1 MVHEKAFS
9 MPAAVEKS
17 SAATLFERNTML
29 KTLKRKIALVA
40 VAGMG
45 FGLVSTVPAFAAVTA
60 ISDITWGVGTPADK
74 SLRIFATDT
83 TAGARKYS
91 LYTTASTVALSDL
104 TVTPKVSAA
113 GDDPLKIWLGTGAL
127 TLTSAAQTA
136 YSAQGA
142 ASTTGGALVDAVAP
156 AIAANTIN
164 TLTGTPTGITATT
177 LASSTTGSTYTVFLQ
192 LPAGTVGTPAAGQKY
207 AQITV
212 IKVAAAD
219 TTAAR
224 TKISARYGDTLTIDT
239 GSLTIGATGT
249 KVRVVTAAKTNG
261 ERGLFSVGSTDG
273 YEATSASVSS
283 NVYRLTTG
291 NTTANDGIANVV
303 ADATVDTGVVVN
315 HSLAFNAADQGQT
328 ITADVDVW
336 NDNNGDSLV
345 NSSETVFS
353 RYTISF
359 SSAVAATI
367 TWTAP
372 TTIAVGETIAG
383 LTALASVS
391 VKSEDGSTL
400 QATIETSAGLDNK
413 LLRVELVS
421 KPAASTATDPF
432 FNSSKKLVTATEATA
447 VAGTYT
453 YRAWLD
459 SDQDETF
466 DAGEPFATQVITAAA
481 MQSGS
486 AATTDSTLAL
496 TTTTGIVADTVANN
510 AAAVS
515 ARTSVTSFTFKATIK
530 TAADALV
537 GAGVPVVFKVA
548 SGTLDAA
555 VDSTKSISNLG
566 YTTVLTDALG
576 EASLTVTTSGGVA
589 TDSFTVGALLIVGDG
604 TTNTIR
610 DVGADI
616 ADTDGLLSVA
626 YAASTASAVKI
637 TPDTTDINVV
647 PGTKTDITAQLTDQ
661 FSIGIAGR
669 VLYWNNATGKRNANN
684 AGTPLITDADGKI
697 SFSVTDV
704 STSLTVLQDTIV
716 VSTVVGGDGGGAEP
730 EDSLNINYSAT
741 AIPATVTLVVQGKAN
756 GAFGVAAAN
765 IPTTGVP
772 IDTEE
777 TTQNDNIKLLATV
790 KDANGNG
797 VPFQAV
803 TFKPSAGGLLKATE
817 PVAGDDAATTGV
829 SATSVVA
836 YTDNTGVAT
845 AYGLVTATGTITITA
860 EIGGK
865 SGTGTILFSNVENDA
880 RSVTLT
886 ADATATA
893 GGFVKYV
900 ATAKDRFGNNVPAA
914 TLTFTKT
921 GVGRFS
927 NGASSLDVDTATDG
941 TATVEIS
948 TAITESGKVDVTAT
962 IKDSTQKDDIA
973 GKVRTT
979 TVTGVAAAVK
989 TASASTT
996 YTAGSGTT
1004 AETAAIKA
1012 DVKAVSDTVATLSK
1026 AVTTIQSSVT
1036 ELTSSFSAQIKSL
1049 SSAIAKISR
1058 AIAALSK
1065 RIK

>member
-1 MVHEKAFS
+1 
-9 MPAAVEKS
+9 
-17 SAATLFERNTML
+17 ML

-40 VAGMG
+40 VAGLG
-45 FGLVSTVPAFAAVTA
+45 FGLVSTVPAFAVAADNT
-60 ISDITWGVGTPADK
+60 DTGTLTLATVAAGPTDK
-74 SLRIFATDT
+74 SLRVFQLDATAKAT
-83 TAGARKYS
+83 KYAV
-91 LYTTASTVALSDL
+91 YTTGSTVALADL
-104 TVTPKVSAA
+104 QITSTPV
-113 GDDPLKIWLGTGAL
+113 GTNGTDLETIIAPGAL
-127 TLTSAAQTA
+127 TTASAAQTA
-136 YSAQGA
+136 YLNRPALTVVATGVAQANALNAG
-142 ASTTGGALVDAVAP
+142 TPALV
-156 AIAANTIN
+156 
-164 TLTGTPTGITATT
+164 GTPTGITTTT
-177 LASSTTGSTYTVFLQ
+177 LAASTTGTTYTAVYHLAAST
-192 LPAGTVGTPAAGQKY
+192 LGDPATGDAY
-207 AQITV
+207 AQFTIY
-212 IKVAAAD
+212 KVAAAD
-219 TTAAR
+219 TTVAR

-239 GSLTIGATGT
+239 GSLTLGATGT
-249 KVRVVTAAKTNG
+249 KVRVVTATKTNG
-261 ERGLFSVGSTDG
+261 ERGLFSVGSTAG
-273 YEATSASVSS
+273 YEATSASISS
-283 NVYRLTTG
+283 NVYQLTTG
-291 NTTANDGIANVV
+291 DNTINNGIANVV
-303 ADATVDTGVVVN
+303 ADATVTAGAVVN

-336 NDNNGDSLV
+336 SDNNGDTLV
-345 NSSETVFS
+345 NSNETVFA

-372 TTIAVGETIAG
+372 DTIAVGETIAG

-400 QATIETSAGLDNK
+400 QATIESSAGEDNK

-432 FNSSKKLVTATEATA
+432 FNASKKLVTATEATA

-466 DAGEPFATQVITAAA
+466 DAGEPFATKVITAAS
-481 MQSGS
+481 MQSAS
-486 AATTDSTLAL
+486 AATTKSLVAV
-496 TTTTGIVADTVANN
+496 TTTTGVLADNTGANTAVLNVRPGVNSITV
-510 AAAVS
+510 
-515 ARTSVTSFTFKATIK
+515 KATIK
-530 TAADALV
+530 DGTPTLV

-548 SGTLDAA
+548 SATLDAA
-555 VDSTKSISNLG
+555 VDATKSISNLG

-576 EASLTVTTSGGVA
+576 EASLTITTSGAVD

-604 TTNTIR
+604 TTNTIK
-610 DVGADI
+610 DVNGEV
-616 ADTDGLLSVA
+616 ADTDGLLTVN

-661 FSIGIAGR
+661 YSIGIAGR
-669 VLYWNNATGKRNANN
+669 VLYWNNATGKRNPNN
-684 AGTPLITDADGKI
+684 AGTPIITDADGKI

-704 STSLTVLQDTIV
+704 STSLTILQDTIV
-716 VSTVVGGDGGGAEP
+716 VGTSVGGGTN
-730 EDSLNINYSAT
+730 DSLNINYSAT
-741 AIPATVTLVVQGKAN
+741 AIPSTVTLVVQGKAD
-756 GAFGVAAAN
+756 GTFGVAAAN
-765 IPTTGVP
+765 IPTTGIS

-777 TTQNDNIKLLATV
+777 VAQTDNIRLLATV

-803 TFKPSAGGLLKATE
+803 TFKPSAGALLKATE
-817 PVAGDDAATTGV
+817 PAAGDDAATTGV
-829 SATSVVA
+829 SATSVIA

-845 AYGLVTATGTITITA
+845 AFGLVTGTGTITITV

-865 SGTGTILFSNVENDA
+865 SGTGTILAKNVENDA
-880 RSVTLT
+880 RSVALA

-893 GGFVKYV
+893 GGFVKYT
-900 ATAKDRFGNNVPAA
+900 ATAKDRFGNTVPAA
-914 TLTFTKT
+914 TITFTKT

-948 TAITESGKVDVTAT
+948 TAITESGKAEVTAT

-989 TASASTT
+989 TATASTT

-1036 ELTSSFSAQIKSL
+1036 ELTTSFTSQIKSL

-1058 AIAALSK
+1058 AISALSK
-1065 RIK
+1065 RIKK